1 MKFFKKECI
10 MKKLFNPVWFLFIY
24 VFFILISCEQPHQV
38 SEEEFRESLSEIK
51 QEMQFAS
58 ELINEAIEAEYS
70 RELISKSDRALDI
83 TENQLD
89 AYMNKMDEAGRRIFK
104 DTRTSIIDIKQ
115 KIAEIDFRLSLLE
128 SNEQL
133 RMSEDAEG
141 YNETYEYRRTRPVGY
156 RFPQITRDDDRLIRE
171 RVQYGRA
178 VMEEVITNLKELNDE
193 LDKFIEEN
201 L

>member
-1 MKFFKKECI
+1 

-38 SEEEFRESLSEIK
+38 SDEEFRESLSEIK

-58 ELINEAIEAEYS
+58 ELIDEAIEAEYS
-70 RELISKSDRALDI
+70 RELINKSDQALDI
-83 TENQLD
+83 IENQLD
-89 AYMNKMDEAGRRIFK
+89 AYMNEMDEAVRRIFK
-104 DTRTSIIDIKQ
+104 DTRTSIIDMKQ
-115 KIAEIDFRLSLLE
+115 KIAEIDFRLALLE

-156 RFPQITRDDDRLIRE
+156 RFPQITRIDDRLIRE
-171 RVQYGRA
+171 RVQYGRE